1 MLDRLAAGDEAVA
14 VPESRVLAF
23 RWERDMLPPLMAV
36 VDDVVPHQGRG
47 PVHVLTEV
55 ASASG
60 VPDLVA
66 VRFDERM
73 TSERLAAGL
82 GPIGDLT
89 QVRALVA
96 AADGGRTV
104 AQLAAAAQVTRAYLR
119 GSVLPALVDAGW
131 LEPTTG
137 RGSSAVVT
145 PRHLL
150 RPVAADL
157 VTIEAKKAAWQ
168 RAVNQAMRHAPSTDA
183 CYVALD
189 AIRAAPAIAQR
200 AAIRRLGVGLLTV
213 DPVTCRVTVIAR
225 PRRRPHDPAM
235 RTLLA
240 ERSWQ
245 LVLSGQTTGPTFPVF
260 GRDLTAV

>member
-1 MLDRLAAGDEAVA
+1 MV
-14 VPESRVLAF
+14 
-23 RWERDMLPPLMAV
+23 PPLMAA
-36 VDDVVPHQGRG
+36 VDDVVPRRARV

-55 ASASG
+55 PSASG
-60 VPDLVA
+60 VPDVVA
-66 VRFDERM
+66 VRFDERV

-96 AADGGRTV
+96 ASDGGRTV
-104 AQLAAAAQVTRAYLR
+104 AQLADAAQVTRAYLR

-131 LEPTTG
+131 LEPTAG
-137 RGSSAVVT
+137 RGSAGVVA
-145 PRHLL
+145 PRHPM
-150 RPVAADL
+150 RPVATDL

-168 RAVNQAMRHAPSTDA
+168 RAVNQAMRHAPSADA
-183 CYVALD
+183 CYIALD
-189 AIRAAPAIAQR
+189 AARATPAIAQR

-213 DPVTCRVTVIAR
+213 DPVTCRVTVVAR

-235 RTLLA
+235 RMLLA
-240 ERSWQ
+240 ERAWQ
-245 LVLSGQTTGPTFPVF
+245 LVLAGRTTGPTFPVF

>member
-1 MLDRLAAGDEAVA
+1 MLDRAARDTAAAG
-14 VPESRVLAF
+14 PGSRVLAF
-23 RWERDMLPPLMAV
+23 RWERDMVPPLMAV
-36 VDDVVPHQGRG
+36 VDDVVPHRGLG

-66 VRFDERM
+66 VRFDERV

-82 GPIGDLT
+82 APVTDLT

-96 AADGGRTV
+96 AAAGSRTV
-104 AQLAAAAQVTRAYLR
+104 EQIAGAAQVTRAYMR

-131 LEPTTG
+131 LQPPTG
-137 RGSSAVVT
+137 RGSSALVA
-145 PRHLL
+145 PRYLL
-150 RPVAADL
+150 RPIASDL
-157 VTIEAKKAAWQ
+157 ITVEAKKAAWQ
-168 RAVNQAMRHAPSTDA
+168 RALNQAMRHAPSADG
-183 CYVALD
+183 CYIALD
-189 AIRAAPAIAQR
+189 ATRATPAIAQR
-200 AAIRRLGVGLLTV
+200 AAIRRLSVGLLTV
-213 DPVTCRVTVIAR
+213 DPVTCRVTVVAR
-225 PRRRPHDPAM
+225 PRRRPADPAM

-245 LVLSGQTTGPTFPVF
+245 LVLAGQTAGPTFPVF